1 MEVTIQPSSNWE
13 PLAGE
18 EEPGGRRSRGS
29 IVKREEFAK
38 REGTPEGGPLLKL
51 LHGEK
56 EVESKSFT
64 FCFENFSLLV
74 GSRLLKLLGQRNANL
89 KSLLDCFFST
99 IDLLQ
104 QTNTAS

>member
-18 EEPGGRRSRGS
+18 EEPRGRRSRGS

-38 REGTPEGGPLLKL
+38 REGTLRGEWGALLKL

-64 FCFENFSLLV
+64 FCFVN
-74 GSRLLKLLGQRNANL
+74 
-89 KSLLDCFFST
+89 CFAT
-99 IDLLQ
+99 RRIK
-104 QTNTAS
+104 TAEVARTTKCKFKIHT